1 MKAFTNF
8 GKTENFK
15 PIVKL
20 ENNKYLISFDKRD
33 DTKEE
38 TVLKNSKPVG
48 TGKMVPTGTSVWKS
62 IVVKS
67 NLSKE
72 GIKQALFNTINEEVA
87 YSIENSFIWKG
98 CKVHLTKENQMNY
111 KNAFDLAIATD
122 GENLPV
128 TFKFTRLGKTV
139 YQTFDTVEELK
150 KFCIDM
156 NKHIT
161 KCLESGW
168 KRKDSINADDY
179 KI

>member
-1 MKAFTNF
+1 MKAFTNL
-8 GKTENFK
+8 GKTEDFK

-20 ENNKYLISFDKRD
+20 DNKKYLISFDKRD

-62 IVVKS
+62 IVVDS

-72 GIKQALFNTINEEVA
+72 GIKQAIFNVINGEVA
-87 YSIENSFIWKG
+87 NAITNSFIWKG
-98 CKVHLTKENQMNY
+98 CKVHLTQENQMNY
-111 KNAFDLAIATD
+111 KNAFDLAVATD

-128 TFKFTRLGKTV
+128 TFKFTRLGKTA
-139 YQTFDTVEELK
+139 YHTFDTVEELK
-150 KFCIDM
+150 KFYIDM

-161 KCLESGW
+161 ACLESGW
-168 KRKDSINADDY
+168 KRKDSINVDDY
-179 KI
+179 II